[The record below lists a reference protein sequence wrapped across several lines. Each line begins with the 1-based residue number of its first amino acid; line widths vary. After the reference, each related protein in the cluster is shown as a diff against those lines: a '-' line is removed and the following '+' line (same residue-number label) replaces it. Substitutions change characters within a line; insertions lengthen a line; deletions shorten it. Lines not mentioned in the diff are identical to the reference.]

1 MEPLEL
7 IKVRAHSGCAGNEM
21 ADLAAKEA
29 ARNIDE
35 ASVTLTHGDVPWYD
49 KTHWP
54 FTQNDEQQGQQQV
67 QQGNTTPTT
76 QTAPAAP
83 GATATQTE
91 GGTRTRA
98 LRNTT
103 DAIRQHM
110 HTVHHLGASNTST
123 IYYHHYSQ
131 LGRVADGS
139 SAMPS

>member
-1 MEPLEL
+1 
-7 IKVRAHSGCAGNEM
+7 M

-91 GGTRTRA
+91 GGRTRA

-110 HTVHHLGASNTST
+110 HTVHHLRVQ
-123 IYYHHYSQ
+123 YQHHLLPPLQ
-131 LGRVADGS
+131 PAGQGR
-139 SAMPS
+139 